1 MQNYS
6 LRQEPR
12 YEPAVVI
19 PLKQETSLLDWLEAN
34 GRLIPRDPQESEG
47 FLDEDEEITELME
60 GEERE
65 FVSEE
70 ESFDLE
76 E

>member
-19 PLKQETSLLDWLEAN
+19 PLKQETSLLAWLEAN
-34 GRLIPRDPQESEG
+34 GRLIPRDPQEQEG
-47 FLDEDEEITELME
+47 LLDEDEEITELME
-60 GEERE
+60 GEDRE
-65 FVSEE
+65 FASEE